1 LQYPDPP
8 LPSGARIALA
18 VEDINA
24 AISELRNK
32 GVAVEDIG
40 ETDECYMAG
49 FKDPFDNRL
58 ALHQRKD
65 GTWG

>member
-1 LQYPDPP
+1 MEPFPP
-8 LPSGARIALA
+8 TVS
-18 VEDINA
+18 
-24 AISELRNK
+24 K

-40 ETDECYMAG
+40 ETDACYMAG

-58 ALHQRKD
+58 VLHQRKD